1 MTSRELLYVKTIA
14 DETSIS
20 QAAKKLFIAQP
31 SLSQSLQRI
40 EENLGTKLFNRG
52 VGGLSLTYAGKRYY
66 QIACQILKIVEDFET
81 EISDINNLK
90 TGRIFMGITNHL
102 GTIVLPKI
110 LPRFKKDC
118 PHVEIQIFEETTG
131 CQEEKLLSGELDFAI
146 LHAPKKNPHSMLEYE
161 LLAND
166 PFVIAMAKDN
176 PLVQKA
182 QKKDGYPYPV
192 LDLKLLKNEPF
203 IMLHRQQRIRHVTDA
218 ILAKANINPTIAF
231 TLKNYET
238 AQSLAGQ
245 GLGITFL
252 PSDYADITS
261 MESPPVLLSIDE
273 KYSPGWDLCI
283 TTLKNGFLSRADQYF
298 LSLVRE
304 YYSN

>member
-14 DETSIS
+14 DEKSIS

-40 EENLGTKLFNRG
+40 EESLGTRLFNRG
-52 VGGLSLTYAGKRYY
+52 IGGLSLTYAGKRYY
-66 QIACQILKIVEDFET
+66 QTACQILKMFDDFET
-81 EISDINNLK
+81 EISDMNDLK
-90 TGRIFMGITNHL
+90 TGRIYMGITNHL
-102 GTIVLPKI
+102 GTIILPKI
-110 LPRFKKDC
+110 LPRFRRDC
-118 PHVEIQIFEETTG
+118 PCIEINIFEESTKF
-131 CQEEKLLSGELDFAI
+131 QEEKLLSGELDFAI
-146 LHAPKKNPHSMLEYE
+146 LHAPKKNPHPMLMYE
-161 LLAND
+161 LLAKD
-166 PFVIAMAKDN
+166 PFIIAISKEH
-176 PLVQKA
+176 PLIQKA
-182 QKKDGYPYPV
+182 QVKDGYPYPV

-203 IMLHRQQRIRHVTDA
+203 IMLHRAQRIRHVTDA
-218 ILAKANINPTIAF
+218 ILAQAKINPPVVL

-252 PSDYADITS
+252 PRDYADITS
-261 MESPPVLLSIDE
+261 MECPPALLSIDE
-273 KYSPGWDLCI
+273 KYDPGWNLCI

-304 YYSN
+304 YCSG